1 MPLLHFL
8 EVSYLCLE
16 ATLAYSYFS
25 GKRRLDFT
33 IKTNYPAFL
42 AKALSVGS
50 HGAEASVGSPEPL
63 DLGAP
68 GTNKAKLGHSSC
80 IIFRAELAKSPEA
93 YIPQSL
99 YWKLKSEFLLC
110 FLKKIY
116 LSVPTYLFTNSS
128 SNFPP
133 PQKGREKR
141 RSHIND
147 KVSLSKILPCEPCCK
162 SSLAESTILHR
173 AHLYSS
179 LLPPPPSF
187 LFNLSVQN

>member
-1 MPLLHFL
+1 MKPPWLTHIFL
-8 EVSYLCLE
+8 ERGDWTLPSRRTTQPFSQRLCLLA
-16 ATLAYSYFS
+16 ATVRKHLWVAPNPW
-25 GKRRLDFT
+25 T
-33 IKTNYPAFL
+33 W
-42 AKALSVGS
+42 V
-50 HGAEASVGSPEPL
+50 
-63 DLGAP
+63 P